1 MVWMVTSAEKPA
13 KWLIIK
19 RAVIEKPNNGWRL
32 NFIRL
37 HKFTWATYPPSF
49 VQFWEGHLRNLG
61 ELIRNYPNAVMC
73 CVMKMFVKL
82 KEQKGQQ
89 KFL

>member
-19 RAVIEKPNNGWRL
+19 RAVIEKPNNRWRL

-49 VQFWEGHLRNLG
+49 VQFWEGHIRNLG
-61 ELIRNYPNAVMC
+61 ELIWNYPQVLRVAPFNFTASPV
-73 CVMKMFVKL
+73 
-82 KEQKGQQ
+82 Q
-89 KFL
+89 